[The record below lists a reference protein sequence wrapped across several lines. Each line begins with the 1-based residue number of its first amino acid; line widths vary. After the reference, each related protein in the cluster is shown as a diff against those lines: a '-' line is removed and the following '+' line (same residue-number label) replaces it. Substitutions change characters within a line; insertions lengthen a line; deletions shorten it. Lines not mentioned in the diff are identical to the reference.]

1 MMNWQQKVDE
11 LRSIGVQFDEENV
24 RDSLKKVEQKDLI
37 RKTIALAKELDLD
50 LHKDITKTS
59 IAIVAIN
66 YNSIEGCHKK
76 ALMNV
81 YHKQCK
87 LISDTIKQN
96 DIFLEILYIL
106 GEAVDRRAS

>member
-1 MMNWQQKVDE
+1 MMNWQHKVDE
-11 LRSIGVQFDEENV
+11 LRNIGIKFNEENV
-24 RDSLKKVEQKDLI
+24 RDSLKKAEQKGLI
-37 RKTIALAKELDLD
+37 QKTIVLAKELDLD
-50 LHKDITKTS
+50 LQKDITKTS
-59 IAIVAIN
+59 IAIVVSN
-66 YNSIEGCHKK
+66 YNSIEDCHKK